1 MRAVDLALYADTLAG
16 EAAALQARA
25 ERARSRLRQAAIE
38 RRAREDLARGTC
50 ERLEALGVMS
60 RIDDECVRGE
70 LDHLV
75 DSLRALRELQIWV
88 ESKLAAASDGMPR
101 Y

>member
-1 MRAVDLALYADTLAG
+1 MRTFDLALYADTLAG

-25 ERARSRLRQAAIE
+25 ERARARLRQGAIE
-38 RRAREDLARGTC
+38 RFARDELPSTTY

-60 RIDDECVRGE
+60 GVDDEAVRAE
-70 LDHLV
+70 LADLV
-75 DSLRALRELQIWV
+75 ASLRALRELQVWV
-88 ESKLAAASDGMPR
+88 EAKLASASDGMPR

>member
-38 RRAREDLARGTC
+38 RCAQDELPSATC
-50 ERLEALGVMS
+50 ERLEALGVIS
-60 RIDDECVRGE
+60 EIDDEAARAE
-70 LDHLV
+70 LEDLV
-75 DSLRALRELQIWV
+75 ASLRALRELQVWV

>member
-25 ERARSRLRQAAIE
+25 ERARARLRQAAVE
-38 RRAREDLARGTC
+38 RSARNELPSATC
-50 ERLEALGVMS
+50 DRLDALGVMS
-60 RIDDECVRGE
+60 RIDEEAVRAE
-70 LDHLV
+70 LAELV
-75 DSLRALRELQIWV
+75 ASLGALRELQVWV
-88 ESKLAAASDGMPR
+88 ESKLAASSDGMPR

>member
-1 MRAVDLALYADTLAG
+1 MRAVDLALYADTLAAK
-16 EAAALQARA
+16 AAALQARA
-25 ERARSRLRQAAIE
+25 ERARSRLRRAAIE
-38 RRAREDLARGTC
+38 RCAREELAAATC

-60 RIDDECVRGE
+60 RIDDERVRGE

>member
-1 MRAVDLALYADTLAG
+1 MRAVDLALYADALAG

-25 ERARSRLRQAAIE
+25 ERAGTRLRQAAIE
-38 RRAREDLARGTC
+38 RCARAELPTATC

-60 RIDDECVRGE
+60 SIDDEAVRAE
-70 LDHLV
+70 LTELV
-75 DSLRALRELQIWV
+75 ASLQALRELQIWV